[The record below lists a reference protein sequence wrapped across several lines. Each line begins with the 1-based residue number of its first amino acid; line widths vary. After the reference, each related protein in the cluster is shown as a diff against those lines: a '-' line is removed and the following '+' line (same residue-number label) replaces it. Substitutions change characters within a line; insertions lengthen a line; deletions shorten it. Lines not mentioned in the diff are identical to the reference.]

1 MKVETIRTDA
11 ALQETDSYQPPVLT
25 VLTISPEAGFA
36 ASNEQYNQYNGV
48 TNDCYTVDGGVK
60 IHLYG
65 N

>member
-1 MKVETIRTDA
+1 MKGETIRTDA

-36 ASNEQYNQYNGV
+36 ASNEQYNGV
-48 TNDCYTVDGGVK
+48 TNDCYTVDGGGVK